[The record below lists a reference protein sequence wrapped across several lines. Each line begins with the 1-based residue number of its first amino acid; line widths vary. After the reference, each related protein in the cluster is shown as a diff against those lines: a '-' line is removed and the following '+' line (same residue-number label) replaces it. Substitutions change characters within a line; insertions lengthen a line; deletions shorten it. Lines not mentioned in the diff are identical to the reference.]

1 MASRP
6 EREKQTEW
14 NSTGTGG
21 WTPRPPEPPAAY
33 GTYLHPP
40 RRAPRP
46 PAPAAP
52 SRLRGRACGNRA
64 AVPAPLCFLFL
75 EAGREAG
82 RGLASVALPVGAARR
97 TAPAEAPGPQP
108 AGTRRLPRA
117 TPRVTPCPYVMGLG
131 GEHPKVGFLPHR
143 PRLGAWHP
151 HRCLPPTPAA
161 VAPGPYLG
169 ARCGGYGR
177 SRGCATRLDH
187 FMGRRG
193 PAGGG
198 ARSGPPRAAPTRG
211 PPGRDV
217 PWDAGSS
224 GHGSQPLG
232 RLAAEAR
239 GPSRAAPHAAPPAV
253 TLFASVIFS
262 LPAAGGFG
270 SRPAL
275 PRGAVCSTT
284 SPGSP
289 GTG

>member
-21 WTPRPPEPPAAY
+21 WTPRPPEPPPPMAPTCTRPA
-33 GTYLHPP
+33 GPRAPQPLLHPP
-40 RRAPRP
+40 GCEAVRAETGPLSRHLCVFYFSRRGGKRGAGSQASRFLWVPLAAPPPPKR
-46 PAPAAP
+46 PAPSP
-52 SRLRGRACGNRA
+52 
-64 AVPAPLCFLFL
+64 
-75 EAGREAG
+75 
-82 RGLASVALPVGAARR
+82 
-97 TAPAEAPGPQP
+97 PGP
-108 AGTRRLPRA
+108 GGFPRA

-161 VAPGPYLG
+161 VAPAPYLG

-198 ARSGPPRAAPTRG
+198 ARSGPPQAAPTRG

-224 GHGSQPLG
+224 GHGLQPLG

-275 PRGAVCSTT
+275 PRGAVRSTT